1 MENILT
7 KINDL
12 TKISI
17 ALNEELFNIREEFTK
32 YKNEKAYKIEQI
44 QSLIDRLEELNKKRI
59 ENDDKI
65 MKKFDF
71 FELMKKDY

>member
-65 MKKFDF
+65 MKKFEIF
-71 FELMKKDY
+71 

>member
-65 MKKFDF
+65 MKKFG
-71 FELMKKDY
+71 MY